1 MEQVRFIRG
10 TLNTIKHTQLAEGAF
25 YYSTDTDELFM
36 VMHGQ
41 LVQLDN
47 SIYWVDIDTEMLT
60 PIEVNKHLAYNLNT
74 QTFYIAN
81 AARNEWCKPVRDASI
96 DAGTLI
102 L

>member
-1 MEQVRFIRG
+1 MEPVRFIRG

-25 YYSTDTDELFM
+25 YQSTDTNELFM

-47 SIYWVDIDTEMLT
+47 SIYWVNDTNMLT
-60 PIEVNKHLAYNLNT
+60 PLEVNKRLAYNLST

-81 AARNEWCKPVRDASI
+81 EARNEWCKPVRDASI